1 MVIGQCL
8 VYAPAFTAA
17 FVAGNGLFRII
28 DREPLIASPNITNKS
43 RKPDN
48 RNDIEYKSIDFRYPT
63 RPETQIL
70 KGLNLKINEGQTIAL
85 VGPSGCGKSTLIQ
98 LLQRFYDPERGR
110 IHIGLDEISSEIP
123 LNDLRTKLSIVSQE
137 PVLFN
142 RSIAENI
149 AYGRESGD
157 VPMNQIIEAARI
169 ANVHN
174 FIAALPLVKHSHSS
188 DKERTRLFISFFVA
202 FCQQGYHTV
211 LGSKSAQLSGGQK
224 QRVAIARALLRNP
237 KILLLDEATSALDLQ
252 SEQVRDAL
260 LIRVNFQW
268 KRTKL
273 KKEIL
278 MSILMVFRLFN
289 KHWTRLDV
297 DAHVS

>member
-8 VYAPAFTAA
+8 VFAPAFTAA
-17 FVAGNGLFRII
+17 FVAGNRLFRII
-28 DREPLIASPNITNKS
+28 DREPLIASPNIANKS

-48 RNDIEYKSIDFRYPT
+48 GNDIEYKSIDFRYPT

-70 KGLNLKINEGQTIAL
+70 KGLNLRINEGQTIAL

-149 AYGRESGD
+149 AYGCESGD

-174 FIAALPLVKHSHSS
+174 FIAALPLVKHTRTPTTRR
-188 DKERTRLFISFFVA
+188 ER
-202 FCQQGYHTV
+202 
-211 LGSKSAQLSGGQK
+211 
-224 QRVAIARALLRNP
+224 
-237 KILLLDEATSALDLQ
+237 D
-252 SEQVRDAL
+252 
-260 LIRVNFQW
+260 
-268 KRTKL
+268 
-273 KKEIL
+273 
-278 MSILMVFRLFN
+278 
-289 KHWTRLDV
+289 
-297 DAHVS
+297 